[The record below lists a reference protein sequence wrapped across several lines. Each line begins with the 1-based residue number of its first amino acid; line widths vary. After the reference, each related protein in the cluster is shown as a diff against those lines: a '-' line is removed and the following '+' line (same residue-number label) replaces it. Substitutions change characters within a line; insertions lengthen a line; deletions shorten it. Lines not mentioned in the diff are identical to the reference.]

1 MQLGRIRE
9 VVSHVVNDFPW
20 SATHTKAREQELE
33 QLAYAVLEYGKMKY
47 QLYRTKITVVDV
59 TELAFRFRETRR
71 VISRTLML
79 LEKRGLA
86 ERTDLPRLW
95 KLYVADLDQ
104 QARGGDFVRLT
115 RGRAQ

>member
-1 MQLGRIRE
+1 
-9 VVSHVVNDFPW
+9 
-20 SATHTKAREQELE
+20 
-33 QLAYAVLEYGKMKY
+33 
-47 QLYRTKITVVDV
+47 
-59 TELAFRFRETRR
+59 
-71 VISRTLML
+71 ML

-115 RGRAQ
+115 RGRAE